1 MCVCARARVCVHA
14 RACVCVYVHVCAV
27 LQSRSEGL
35 GPRTVGLV
43 MRRSL
48 LPDLD
53 GSSVPPK
60 ARASSAVMSCSPFK
74 SMCAA
79 AVADRWR
86 SPERRG
92 PVSPHSRDHVHRP
105 FGLEGINYSLF
116 AVFLIADQYSYTQ
129 HISARLRAESQR
141 TAVAWFPPSVRHTT
155 TTTVANSQAP
165 ADDAQV
171 AS

>member
-1 MCVCARARVCVHA
+1 MGVCACVWDCMYVCISSVRHCIYVCVFMCVCARARVCVHA

-79 AVADRWR
+79 AVADR
-86 SPERRG
+86 
-92 PVSPHSRDHVHRP
+92 
-105 FGLEGINYSLF
+105 L
-116 AVFLIADQYSYTQ
+116 
-129 HISARLRAESQR
+129 
-141 TAVAWFPPSVRHTT
+141 
-155 TTTVANSQAP
+155 
-165 ADDAQV
+165 
-171 AS
+171 